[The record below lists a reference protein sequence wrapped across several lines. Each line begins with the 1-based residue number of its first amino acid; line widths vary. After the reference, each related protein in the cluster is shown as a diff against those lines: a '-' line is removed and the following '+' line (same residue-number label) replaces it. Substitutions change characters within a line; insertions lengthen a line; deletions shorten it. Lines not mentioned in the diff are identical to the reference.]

1 MKLAEQCKVWIGG
14 SKWTSTY
21 TRLAELSMLI
31 VMLFAR
37 SSIALGKLS
46 FRHIQGGFVNRLF
59 EIFVNL
65 SLPSSQPMIWPL
77 PGAFDESFEAMPSIA
92 AAACR
97 HGTGPFCPIPMALS
111 PFH

>member
-1 MKLAEQCKVWIGG
+1 
-14 SKWTSTY
+14 
-21 TRLAELSMLI
+21 MLI

-59 EIFVNL
+59 EMFVNL

-77 PGAFDESFEAMPSIA
+77 PGAFDESFEASPYIA
-92 AAACR
+92 AAVCR
-97 HGTGPFCPIPMALS
+97 HGTGPFSPIPMALS
-111 PFH
+111 PLH